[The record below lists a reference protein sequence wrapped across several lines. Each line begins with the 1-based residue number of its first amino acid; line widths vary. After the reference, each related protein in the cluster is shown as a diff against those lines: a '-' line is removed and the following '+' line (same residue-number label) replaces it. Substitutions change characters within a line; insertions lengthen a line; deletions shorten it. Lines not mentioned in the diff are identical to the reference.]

1 MANTAIYRTLA
12 ESGSGTVCTL
22 SVWFKKTFVGVEKA
36 LWGGWRSSTTRFQIR
51 FKDDDTM
58 DVEYGYSSSW
68 YSLITDR
75 VFRDTGAWMHVVLA
89 VDSTQATPADRE
101 KLYINGVQETSFST
115 ENYMPQ
121 NYDTLMTAS
130 GDEVMIGCSNA
141 SGSAGSHQSWWK
153 GDMSWAQF
161 VDGAQLAPTEF
172 GEVDATSG
180 IWKIK
185 TDVYGTPGTTGFCL
199 KMEDRTNLDLDSS
212 SNAFT
217 FSTEGTLTPTYDN
230 PSNNFAT
237 LNSLAK
243 DIAATYAI
251 SNGNT
256 TVQSSSGW
264 WTMPLTLGVGGGK
277 WYFEAKMDN
286 LSNYAHVGWATADQ
300 LSQGG
305 VDSYFGAVSVNES
318 ACGYGQDGSIY
329 YSTTTSNASDTAY
342 GNTYTTGDVIGC
354 ALDLDNGFAYWS
366 KNGTWQN
373 SGVPTSGATGTGA
386 FTIDNPS
393 SKGYLWL
400 PGVAIYSATWSVNAG
415 NGYFGTTL
423 ISSPEADDG
432 GVGAFAYDV
441 PEGYRAVCTKNIKAY
456 GG

>member
-1 MANTAIYRTLA
+1 MATSVQRTSTLGSLTTWTWSGWFKRGIVS
-12 ESGSGTVCTL
+12 SGSHMLFSGLTDGNNYTQCYFDSGDDFRFL
-22 SVWFKKTFVGVEKA
+22 NSVSSSLTGALTSDRKFRDPGAWYHIVVNWDTTNVTAGDRIRLYVNGVE
-36 LWGGWRSSTTRFQIR
+36 
-51 FKDDDTM
+51 
-58 DVEYGYSSSW
+58 
-68 YSLITDR
+68 
-75 VFRDTGAWMHVVLA
+75 
-89 VDSTQATPADRE
+89 
-101 KLYINGVQETSFST
+101 ETSFST
-115 ENYMPQ
+115 
-121 NYDTLMTAS
+121 DTQPGSSDPSTM
-130 GDEVMIGCSNA
+130 NK
-141 SGSAGSHQSWWK
+141 SGSVTSMGGHTLASEDFYGELSHCH
-153 GDMSWAQF
+153 F
-161 VDGAQLAPTEF
+161 IDGTIYGPTTF
-172 GEVDATSG
+172 GEFDSTSG

-185 TDVYGTPGTTGFCL
+185 TSPSVTYGTNGWFL
-199 KMEDRTNLDLDSS
+199 KFEDRTNLDLDSGT
-212 SNAFT
+212 NAFT
-217 FSTEGTLTPTYDN
+217 FTTTGTLTATYDN

-237 LNSLAK
+237 LNPLAK
-243 DIAATYAI
+243 DVAATYAI

-300 LSQGG
+300 ISQGG
-305 VDSYFGAVSVNES
+305 VDSYFGGVSVNES
-318 ACGYGQDGSIY
+318 ACGYGQDGPIY
-329 YSTTTSNASDTAY
+329 YSTTTSNGQDSGTY
-342 GNTYTTGDVIGC
+342 GNTFTTGDVIGC

-386 FTIDNPS
+386 FPIDNPS

-432 GVGAFAYDV
+432 GIGAFAYDV
-441 PEGYRAVCTKNIKAY
+441 PAGYRAVCTKNIKAY

>member
-1 MANTAIYRTLA
+1 MATYISRTL
-12 ESGSGTVCTL
+12 GTPTDNKKWTF
-22 SVWFKKTFVGVEKA
+22 SAWFK
-36 LWGGWRSSTTRFQIR
+36 
-51 FKDDDTM
+51 
-58 DVEYGYSSSW
+58 
-68 YSLITDR
+68 ITDQSASDR
-75 VFRDTGAWMHVVLA
+75 GIFNIGGNSSEYTRLNVAGSQQLEYDNKISPSAWDGRRYATAKRRDPGAWYHVVA
-89 VDSTQATPADRE
+89 VFDSDNGTPADRMITYFNGTRITDYTNSIDPSSGAVSGNTSGE
-101 KLYINGVQETSFST
+101 TIRIGVVESTAYFNGV
-115 ENYMPQ
+115 
-121 NYDTLMTAS
+121 
-130 GDEVMIGCSNA
+130 
-141 SGSAGSHQSWWK
+141 
-153 GDMSWAQF
+153 MSWVQF
-161 VDGAQLAPTEF
+161 VDGLALAPTEF
-172 GEVDATSG
+172 GEVDSTSG

-185 TDVYGTPGTTGFCL
+185 TDVYGTPGNNGFCL

-212 SNAFT
+212 SNAHTFT
-217 FSTEGTLTPTYDN
+217 TTGTGTATYDN

-237 LNSLAK
+237 LNPLAK